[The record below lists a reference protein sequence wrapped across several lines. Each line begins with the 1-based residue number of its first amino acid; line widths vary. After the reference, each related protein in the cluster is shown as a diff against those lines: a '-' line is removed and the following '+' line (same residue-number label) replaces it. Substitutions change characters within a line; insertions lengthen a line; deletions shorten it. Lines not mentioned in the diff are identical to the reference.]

1 MICQLP
7 EEKLEN
13 IKELCKDIS
22 TSPRVMVMNIQG
34 LMGCVISSRPA
45 VSLTR
50 ARSRGILGMVLKHY
64 KRTTASTKKLVALT
78 DWIREKAMWWINV
91 DIEDCN
97 MFEECPHLGD
107 LEAGNRRHGHRSGVC
122 V

>member
-22 TSPRVMVMNIQG
+22 ASPRVMVMNIQG
-34 LMGCVISSRPA
+34 HGMCHLLQTRSSFDKSEVKGHPGDGVKA
-45 VSLTR
+45 LQGDGSLYQE
-50 ARSRGILGMVLKHY
+50 A
-64 KRTTASTKKLVALT
+64 VALT
-78 DWIREKAMWWINV
+78 DWIKEKAMWWINV
-91 DIEDCN
+91 GIEDCN
-97 MFEECPHLGD
+97 MSEECPHLGD